1 MAAMEGLPMNGN
13 DLRLSISNR
22 QVLSIALPISLAL
35 FIPQINFITNNIFLG
50 SLGEQ
55 ELATAGITGVY
66 YLVVAVVGNGLN
78 NGLQS
83 IIYRRAGENNYSAIG
98 RTYVQGL
105 RMGLFFAAG
114 GILLTY
120 LVTPFLMGHLLHSAT
135 VRQEAIQFLYI
146 RVWGLPFLY
155 IYQMSNAFLV
165 GTNHSRY
172 LVFGTLSET
181 LVNVFLDYGL
191 IRGHF
196 GFHAVGFNGAAYAS
210 IAAEIT
216 GMSVV
221 LGCIAV
227 KGLHRRFFLFRQIRF
242 DRKLSGLIFKQSVP
256 LVLQYS
262 MSLASWLY
270 FYILIEHHGILELSV
285 SNTIRN
291 IIGLFGVISWSF
303 ASTANTMVSNVIG
316 QGMQDQVEPLII
328 RIMLMSLSICLG
340 IALVLNFFPRAFL
353 SIYGQDELFMRT
365 AIPVLR
371 MVTGSL
377 CLMSMATVWLNA
389 VTGTGKTRVNL
400 AIEIVTLVAYVIYV
414 YQVLEH
420 YRLNLIWAWGSEY
433 LYWIIL
439 LAGAFWFMRSGR
451 WRGAWRSNAN
461 G

>member
-1 MAAMEGLPMNGN
+1 MEGVPMNGN
-13 DLRLSISNR
+13 DLRLSMSNR

-50 SLGEQ
+50 SLGER

-83 IIYRRAGENNYSAIG
+83 IISRRAGENNYSAIG

-120 LVTPFLMGHLLHSAT
+120 LVTPYLMGHFLHSAS
-135 VRQEAIQFLYI
+135 VQQEAIGFLYI

-155 IYQMSNAFLV
+155 TYQMSNAFLV

-172 LVFGTLSET
+172 LALGTLSET
-181 LVNVFLDYGL
+181 LVNVFLDYSL

-196 GFHAVGFNGAAYAS
+196 GFHAMGFNGAAYAS

-221 LGCIAV
+221 LGCIGI
-227 KGLHRRFFLFRQIRF
+227 KGLHRRFFIFRQVRF
-242 DRKLSGLIFKQSVP
+242 DRKLSALIFKQSVP

-270 FYILIEHHGILELSV
+270 FYTLIEHHGILELSV
-285 SNTIRN
+285 SNTLRN

-316 QGMQDQVEPLII
+316 QGMQNRVEPLIV
-328 RIMLMSLSICLG
+328 RIMLMSLAICLC
-340 IALVLNFFPRAFL
+340 IAGLLNLFPRAFL
-353 SIYGQDELFMRT
+353 SIYGQDETFIRT

-377 CLMSMATVWLNA
+377 CLMSVATVWLNA

-433 LYWIIL
+433 LYWIFL
-439 LAGAFWFMRSGR
+439 LAGAFWYIRSGR
-451 WRGAWRSNAN
+451 WKYM
-461 G
+461 